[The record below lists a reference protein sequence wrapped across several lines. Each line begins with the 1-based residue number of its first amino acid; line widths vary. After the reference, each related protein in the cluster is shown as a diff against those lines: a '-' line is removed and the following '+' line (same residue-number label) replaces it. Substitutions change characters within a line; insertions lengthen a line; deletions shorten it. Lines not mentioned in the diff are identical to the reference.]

1 MSWENAE
8 EECQKIGLHLIS
20 LTSKA
25 DEAVLE
31 RLYTEDVWKNV
42 VTTLGDLLYV
52 GLTYDTVN
60 GAFNKKY
67 PANLACTREI
77 SV

>member
-8 EECQKIGLHLIS
+8 KKCQKIGLHLIS

-31 RLYTEDVWKNV
+31 RLYTENVRKNV
-42 VTTLGDLLYV
+42 VTTLGELLYV
-52 GLTYDTVN
+52 GLTYDKVN
-60 GAFNKKY
+60 
-67 PANLACTREI
+67 
-77 SV
+77 